1 MDKKLVVAAGGVIG
15 VVAIAYLLSKS
26 DGANTGGVI
35 SGGMWGFPA
44 SGGATMP
51 DPAPPVNIDFPGVT
65 IPPMQTPVINYPE
78 VTPVNYY
85 YTDSP
90 GGGSTKKQTAYAAAV
105 DSSNPSSPFNV
116 ASKSTASVASG
127 GGKKSGASSGGK
139 KSGASSSSASTAI
152 STVMGAA
159 SVASLASPAGAAVA
173 IGSAIGKKAVSAAPS
188 IASSVG
194 SVASS
199 IGGAL
204 SSIGKAFGW

>member
-90 GGGSTKKQTAYAAAV
+90 GGGSTKKQTAYATAV
-105 DSSNPSSPFNV
+105 DSSNPASPFNI

-127 GGKKSGASSGGK
+127 GGKKSGT
-139 KSGASSSSASTAI
+139 SSSSASTAV
-152 STVMGAA
+152 SAVMGAA

-173 IGSAIGKKAVSAAPS
+173 VGSAIGKKAVSAAPS
-188 IASSVG
+188 IASAVG